1 MKRLYLILAILIF
14 AFSALLFAETIAY
27 QGFEEDAADTWNYT
41 ANTVGSGYW
50 GLMDAEFGGAV
61 AHSGQQFWAS
71 WLMGANEGLITFA
84 NQELSLGYVY
94 SISFQYYSRLLNPA
108 TDYFRYS
115 LSYDNGLS
123 WSQWSE
129 LLPDT
134 QAWTEVLIEIPV
146 QERQVMVKLSSK
158 HSGTSKYAHW
168 DSFALIRQEIPPQAP
183 VIYNLQI
190 AQRSDGSG
198 LVDIYDS

>member
-1 MKRLYLILAILIF
+1 ML
-14 AFSALLFAETIAY
+14 AFSSLLFAETIAY

-50 GLMDAEFGGAV
+50 GLMDDEFGGAT

-84 NQELSLGYVY
+84 NQELPLGYVY